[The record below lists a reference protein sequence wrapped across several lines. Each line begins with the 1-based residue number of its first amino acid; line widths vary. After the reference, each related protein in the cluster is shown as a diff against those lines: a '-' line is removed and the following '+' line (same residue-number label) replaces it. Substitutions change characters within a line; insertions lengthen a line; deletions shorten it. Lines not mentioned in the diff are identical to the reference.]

1 MCYGLIWCYRCG
13 NEREIIRGAIPGNK
27 KLEKRTYDRKK
38 EKAVDIREDMRHRL
52 AIA

>member
-1 MCYGLIWCYRCG
+1 VCYCRTWFYRCG
-13 NEREIIRGAIPGNK
+13 SERIRGAIPGNK
-27 KLEKRTYDRKK
+27 KPKERTYVREN